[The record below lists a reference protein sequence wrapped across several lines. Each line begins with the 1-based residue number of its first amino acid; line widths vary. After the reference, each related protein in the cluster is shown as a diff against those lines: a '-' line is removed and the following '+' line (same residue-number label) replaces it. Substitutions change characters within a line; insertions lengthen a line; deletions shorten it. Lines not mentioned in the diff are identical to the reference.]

1 MSWYKQKTRRLFPVL
16 YLYEQLVMMVYPYC
30 IISCFVMCGC
40 SVSTLF
46 SFGCGMPVV
55 QGAVSL
61 QRVLTTE
68 VRKSHC
74 THCLHKYSVNVN
86 QSVCN
91 QIAAIRIVLVTWQ
104 PNIFPL
110 HLPLIYILT
119 EVSLAHCLPVAD
131 GTSSSPLFYSSPQG
145 LSSTIVSLIG
155 NSLLFQRV
163 IAQDVALTIT
173 LPLKK
178 R

>member
-1 MSWYKQKTRRLFPVL
+1 MRYIL
-16 YLYEQLVMMVYPYC
+16 YTWQCLHRAEDLYPYPYC

-40 SVSTLF
+40 SVTTLF

-55 QGAVSL
+55 QGAVPL

-74 THCLHKYSVNVN
+74 THCLHKYSANVN

-91 QIAAIRIVLVTWQ
+91 QIAAIQIGLSYKTAKYF
-104 PNIFPL
+104 FPL
-110 HLPLIYILT
+110 QLPLIYVLA

-131 GTSSSPLFYSSPQG
+131 CTSCSVPHHKVFPPQ
-145 LSSTIVSLIG
+145 LYI
-155 NSLLFQRV
+155 
-163 IAQDVALTIT
+163 
-173 LPLKK
+173 
-178 R
+178 